1 MSAKESISAPN
12 AWEMVVD
19 KYREVCLLRREAK
32 FAEAD
37 RMLKE
42 QLPGI
47 IATWSA
53 ASAKP
58 ITEKKAQLETMFAQ
72 ERKRVDDA
80 LMMHRLVSDQ
90 LNDQLIPAIRARVS
104 EELRTMVTE
113 QMREIQAPQRVEAK
127 GASRSI
133 SSFEPEA
140 PALAAP
146 ATSIGI
152 PLPAAIASRR
162 KPNFNIVRA
171 V

>member
-1 MSAKESISAPN
+1 MEFSGRTAVTLLCGRYEG
-12 AWEMVVD
+12 VD
-19 KYREVCLLRREAK
+19 
-32 FAEAD
+32 
-37 RMLKE
+37 
-42 QLPGI
+42 
-47 IATWSA
+47 
-53 ASAKP
+53 
-58 ITEKKAQLETMFAQ
+58 
-72 ERKRVDDA
+72 ERV
-80 LMMHRLVSDQ
+80 
-90 LNDQLIPAIRARVS
+90 RARVS